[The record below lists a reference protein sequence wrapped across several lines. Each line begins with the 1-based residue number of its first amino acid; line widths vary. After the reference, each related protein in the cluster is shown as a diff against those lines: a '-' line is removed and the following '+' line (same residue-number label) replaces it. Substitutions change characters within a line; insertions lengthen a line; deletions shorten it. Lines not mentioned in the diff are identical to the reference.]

1 MSQHSR
7 KGTWGTGALETIS
20 SQLRRELPG
29 LRGYSASALKNMRK
43 FYEAWQMLKRDRIK
57 RIRDMTKEDI
67 GKLIGQEEGTELE
80 YKSAKGGFPESFWE
94 TFSAFANTHG
104 GIIVFGIKEKDG
116 RLIPDGL
123 DDSQIAKYKK
133 TFWDCAH
140 NKGKVSATMLAYFY
154 AGSHSICRN
163 PTLQKLFMF
172 LGNGEKAGSGADI
185 IRKGWDDNHWPAPE
199 LSERTQPDETM
210 MTLQLVHVEK
220 DQESKHNVGENVGES
235 VGDDI
240 WSRLTER
247 QRLIVQELHKSPT
260 LSAKTMSESMSVSPR
275 TIERDLQK
283 LTAMGVIA
291 HEGSDFGGE
300 WKVLIDVPD
309 IP

>member
-1 MSQHSR
+1 MTQEN
-7 KGTWGTGALETIS
+7 K
-20 SQLRRELPG
+20 EL
-29 LRGYSASALKNMRK
+29 L
-43 FYEAWQMLKRDRIK
+43 
-57 RIRDMTKEDI
+57 
-67 GKLIGQEEGTELE
+67 
-80 YKSAKGGFPESFWE
+80 
-94 TFSAFANTHG
+94 
-104 GIIVFGIKEKDG
+104 
-116 RLIPDGL
+116 
-123 DDSQIAKYKK
+123 
-133 TFWDCAH
+133 
-140 NKGKVSATMLAYFY
+140 
-154 AGSHSICRN
+154 
-163 PTLQKLFMF
+163 
-172 LGNGEKAGSGADI
+172 
-185 IRKGWDDNHWPAPE
+185 
-199 LSERTQPDETM
+199 

-300 WKVLIDVPD
+300 WKVLIVLR
-309 IP
+309 

>member
-1 MSQHSR
+1 
-7 KGTWGTGALETIS
+7 
-20 SQLRRELPG
+20 
-29 LRGYSASALKNMRK
+29 
-43 FYEAWQMLKRDRIK
+43 
-57 RIRDMTKEDI
+57 
-67 GKLIGQEEGTELE
+67 
-80 YKSAKGGFPESFWE
+80 
-94 TFSAFANTHG
+94 
-104 GIIVFGIKEKDG
+104 
-116 RLIPDGL
+116 
-123 DDSQIAKYKK
+123 
-133 TFWDCAH
+133 
-140 NKGKVSATMLAYFY
+140 
-154 AGSHSICRN
+154 
-163 PTLQKLFMF
+163 
-172 LGNGEKAGSGADI
+172 
-185 IRKGWDDNHWPAPE
+185 
-199 LSERTQPDETM
+199 M

-240 WSRLTER
+240 WSRLAER